1 MNGNPLLPC
10 LLAAAL
16 SLTAAPGLAPAQAY
30 PTRPVRIVVP
40 ASPGDAVDLLSR
52 ALAPRLSQMWRMP
65 VLVENRGANPV
76 AGVGH
81 VAKAA
86 PDGATLLISDSST
99 FVLNPHLYKK
109 LPYDAL
115 KSFTPITVL
124 ARVPWV
130 VAVHADVPA
139 ASFQQLVALAKAKPG
154 ALSYGSLG
162 PGSSTHVSMEY
173 LKQQLEM
180 DMVHVPF
187 KGESPAITAL
197 LTGQIQIMMITPF
210 LVESHARGG
219 RLKIL
224 AAATARR
231 IPAMNQLP
239 TVAESGV
246 PGYEAGTWFALVG
259 PARLPREVV
268 RRIYADT
275 TDILLDPAF
284 LERYL
289 TSQWFEVVG
298 NTPEEFTQFL
308 KSEYERWDRVV
319 ELSGVTVE

>member
-1 MNGNPLLPC
+1 MNGKPLLPC
-10 LLAAAL
+10 LLTAAL
-16 SLTAAPGLAPAQAY
+16 ALTAAPGLAPAQTY
-30 PTRPVRIVVP
+30 PTRPVRIIVP
-40 ASPGDAVDLLSR
+40 ASPGEAIDLLSR

-65 VLVENRGANPV
+65 VLVENRGANPIAAV
-76 AGVGH
+76 EQVS
-81 VAKAA
+81 KAA

-99 FVLNPHLYKK
+99 FVMNPHLYPK
-109 LPYDAL
+109 LPYDGL

-124 ARVPWV
+124 VRVPWV
-130 VAVHADVPA
+130 VAIHADVPA

-173 LKQQLEM
+173 LKQQLEI
-180 DMVHVPF
+180 DMVHVPYS
-187 KGESPAITAL
+187 GESPAITAL
-197 LTGQIQIMMITPF
+197 LTGQIQMMMITPF

-224 AAATARR
+224 AAASARR
-231 IPAMNQLP
+231 IPALIQLP
-239 TVAESGV
+239 TVAEAGV
-246 PGYEAGTWFALVG
+246 PGFEAGTWFALVG

-284 LERYL
+284 RERYVA
-289 TSQWFEVVG
+289 SQWFEVVS
-298 NTPEEFTQFL
+298 NTPEEFAQFL
-308 KSEYERWDRVV
+308 KSEDARWDRVV
-319 ELSGVTVE
+319 ELSGVMVE

>member
-1 MNGNPLLPC
+1 MNGNRLLPC

-16 SLTAAPGLAPAQAY
+16 SLTAAPGLAPAQTY
-30 PTRPVRIVVP
+30 PSRPVRVIVP
-40 ASPGDAVDLLSR
+40 ASPGEAIDLFSR

-65 VLVENRGANPV
+65 VLVENRGANPT
-76 AGVGH
+76 AGVGL
-81 VAKAA
+81 VSKAA
-86 PDGATLLISDSST
+86 PDGATLLISDGSAL
-99 FVLNPHLYKK
+99 VMNPHLRKK
-109 LPYDAL
+109 LPYGL
-115 KSFTPITVL
+115 KSFTPITALV
-124 ARVPWV
+124 RVPWV

-139 ASFQQLVALAKAKPG
+139 ATFQQFAALAKAKPG
-154 ALSYGSLG
+154 AFSYGSLG

-173 LKQQLEM
+173 LKQQLGI
-180 DMVHVPF
+180 DMVHAPY

-219 RLKIL
+219 RLTLL
-224 AAATARR
+224 AAASARR
-231 IPAMNQLP
+231 IPALNQVP

-284 LERYL
+284 RERYV
-289 TSQWFEVVG
+289 TSQWFEVVS
-298 NTPEEFTQFL
+298 NTPEEFAQFL
-308 KSEYERWDRVV
+308 KSEYARWDEVV
-319 ELSGVTVE
+319 KLSGVTVE

>member
-16 SLTAAPGLAPAQAY
+16 SLTAAPDPAQAQTY
-30 PTRPVRIVVP
+30 PTRPVRIILP
-40 ASPGDAVDLLSR
+40 ASPGDAVDLFSR

-76 AGVGH
+76 AAVDR

-86 PDGATLLISDSST
+86 PDGATLLISDSSA
-99 FVLNPHLYKK
+99 FVMNPHLYKK

-124 ARVPWV
+124 VRVPWV
-130 VAVHADVPA
+130 VAIHADVPA
-139 ASFQQLVALAKAKPG
+139 DSFQQFVALAKAKPG
-154 ALSYGSLG
+154 AFSYGSLG
-162 PGSSTHVSMEY
+162 PGSSTHVSTEY
-173 LKQQLEM
+173 LKQQLEI

-197 LTGQIQIMMITPF
+197 LTGQIQMMMITPF

-231 IPAMNQLP
+231 IPAMIQLP

-259 PARLPREVV
+259 PARLPREAV

-284 LERYL
+284 RERYL

-298 NTPEEFTQFL
+298 NTPEEFAQFL
-308 KSEYERWDRVV
+308 KSEHARWDRVV

>member
-16 SLTAAPGLAPAQAY
+16 CLTAVPGPAPAQTY
-30 PTRPVRIVVP
+30 PTRPVRIIVP
-40 ASPGDAVDLLSR
+40 APPGDAVDLLSR

-65 VLVENRGANPV
+65 VLVENRAANPI

-86 PDGATLLISDSST
+86 PDGATLLISDGST
-99 FVLNPHLYKK
+99 FVMNPHLYGK

-115 KSFTPITVL
+115 KGFTPITVL
-124 ARVPWV
+124 VRVPWV

-139 ASFQQLVALAKAKPG
+139 ATFQEFAALAKAKPG
-154 ALSYGSLG
+154 TFSYGSLG
-162 PGSSTHVSMEY
+162 PGSSTHVSTEY
-173 LKQQLEM
+173 LKQQLEI

-197 LTGQIQIMMITPF
+197 LTGQIQMMMITPF
-210 LVESHARGG
+210 LVESHARAG

-231 IPAMNQLP
+231 IPALNQLP
-239 TVAESGV
+239 TVGESGV
-246 PGYEAGTWFALVG
+246 PGYEAGTWFALAG

-268 RRIYADT
+268 RQIYADT

-284 LERYL
+284 RERYL

-298 NTPEEFTQFL
+298 STPEESAQFL
-308 KSEYERWDRVV
+308 KSEYARWDRVV
-319 ELSGVTVE
+319 ELSGVTVK